1 MKPETNFKVTIIVVN
16 YNQGRYITRAIE
28 SVIEQTFQDYSI
40 LVVDDGSDDD
50 SIQLIN
56 KLMDKYPEKIKLIRH
71 WRNQNKGILKTYELA
86 LSKVKSEY
94 VAFLE
99 ADDWWDKDYLK
110 TKVEILHKF
119 HQVGVVFSG
128 YKVVSKG
135 WYGKEMVF
143 RQMILR
149 WFMKKGRPFDNFVN
163 LLKKNNVAT
172 FSAFV
177 TRKSLLDSIKIACYP
192 EVVFYDWWILIQLSM
207 RSLFYWDSTSNI
219 HWRIYKRSTLGKQT
233 MAVHKKHVIRFI
245 HFVYEC
251 IDQQIRELPND
262 TVRKYFMK
270 KKLSEPY
277 FTKFYANPDI
287 GKFLAFFKNDPIWA
301 LESFLSYWVNSRKYT
316 R

>member
-192 EVVFYDWWILIQLSM
+192 EPIKHAQSVL
-207 RSLFYWDSTSNI
+207 
-219 HWRIYKRSTLGKQT
+219 LG
-233 MAVHKKHVIRFI
+233 
-245 HFVYEC
+245 
-251 IDQQIRELPND
+251 
-262 TVRKYFMK
+262 
-270 KKLSEPY
+270 
-277 FTKFYANPDI
+277 
-287 GKFLAFFKNDPIWA
+287 
-301 LESFLSYWVNSRKYT
+301 
-316 R
+316 